1 LPEKGEMDFVP
12 YNKIDLLYNLV
23 DSALE
28 DKYEGTLA
36 NEELRSMVINA
47 REKMVDSLENHLE
60 LLQISESGM

>member
-1 LPEKGEMDFVP
+1 
-12 YNKIDLLYNLV
+12 V